1 MNNWRATTL
10 FEILINLPDLADQQ
24 QVEAALARIL
34 DQYGLKTVAYLGAG
48 LNPQRTLEPYLAVT
62 YCDEWV
68 SHYKAVGYVDID
80 PAVQIGMR
88 RIVPVDWSSFD
99 GTNPH
104 VRKLFGEAAEFGLGR
119 QGLSIPVHGRF
130 GDRGLFSITS
140 DLSPSDWAAAR
151 LHYIRDFQ
159 VLAVHLHDLAL
170 RHVGREAE
178 PYTLSPRERECLLW
192 AAEGKTAWEC
202 SVILGL
208 SIHTVRCYL
217 ESARHKL
224 HASGNTH
231 AVAKAIKADV
241 LGLPL

>member
-1 MNNWRATTL
+1 MENWRSRTL
-10 FEILINLPDLADQQ
+10 FEILADLPNLEDPR
-24 QVEAALARIL
+24 QVGKVLDCIL
-34 DQYGLKTVAYLGAG
+34 ERYELKTVAYLGAG
-48 LNPQRTLEPYLAVT
+48 LNPEKTTEPYLAVT
-62 YCDEWV
+62 YSDEWV
-68 SHYKAVGYVDID
+68 SHYKSIGYVNID
-80 PAVQIGMR
+80 PAIQRGMR
-88 RIVPVDWSSFD
+88 RLVPVDWSGFD
-99 GTNPH
+99 RADPL

-140 DLSPSDWAAAR
+140 DLSPSDWIAAR
-151 LHYIRDFQ
+151 MHYIRDFQ

-170 RHVGREAE
+170 RHLGRTD
-178 PYTLSPRERECLLW
+178 PPVSLSPRERECLVW
-192 AAEGKTAWEC
+192 IAEGKTAWEC

-224 HASGNTH
+224 RASGNTH
-231 AVAKAIKADV
+231 AVTKAIKADV